1 MIVTGATMEPIHIF
15 SKELSTDKNNIFT
28 ANLAEQ
34 NEVVEVKFR
43 KSREY
48 AVTVLS
54 INQDIHSDLVEVTD
68 TDRQEAI
75 SNLTQRLVKQKK
87 DPDLDLR
94 MYNEEAFEKIIPSK
108 KKYKSDIRPIKLS
121 FYNMTTKNKK
131 KLNSTTIC
139 FT

>member
-1 MIVTGATMEPIHIF
+1 MEPIHIF

-75 SNLTQRLVKQKK
+75 SNLTQRLAKQKK

-108 KKYKSDIRPIKLS
+108 KKHKSDIRPIKLS

-131 KLNSTTIC
+131 QLNSTTIC

>member
-1 MIVTGATMEPIHIF
+1 MKPIHIF

-75 SNLTQRLVKQKK
+75 SNLTQRLSKQKK
-87 DPDLDLR
+87 NPDLDLR

-108 KKYKSDIRPIKLS
+108 KKHKSDIRPIKLS

>member
-1 MIVTGATMEPIHIF
+1 MEPIHIF

-75 SNLTQRLVKQKK
+75 SNLTQRLSKQKK
-87 DPDLDLR
+87 NPDLDLR

-108 KKYKSDIRPIKLS
+108 KKHKSDIRPIKLS
-121 FYNMTTKNKK
+121 FYNMTTKNKN

>member
-1 MIVTGATMEPIHIF
+1 MEPIHIF

-28 ANLAEQ
+28 ANSAEQ

-108 KKYKSDIRPIKLS
+108 KKHKSDIRPIKLS
-121 FYNMTTKNKK
+121 FYNMTTKNKN

>member
-1 MIVTGATMEPIHIF
+1 MEPIYIF
-15 SKELSTDKNNIFT
+15 FKELSTDKNNIFT

-131 KLNSTTIC
+131 KLNSTTIR

>member
-1 MIVTGATMEPIHIF
+1 MEPIHIF

-28 ANLAEQ
+28 ANSAEQ

-54 INQDIHSDLVEVTD
+54 INQDIHSDLVVVTD

-75 SNLTQRLVKQKK
+75 SNLTQRRVKEKK
-87 DPDLDLR
+87 DQTLTLECTMR
-94 MYNEEAFEKIIPSK
+94 KRLK
-108 KKYKSDIRPIKLS
+108 K
-121 FYNMTTKNKK
+121 
-131 KLNSTTIC
+131 
-139 FT
+139 

>member
-1 MIVTGATMEPIHIF
+1 MKPIHIF

-75 SNLTQRLVKQKK
+75 SNLTQRLSKQKK
-87 DPDLDLR
+87 NPDLDLR

-108 KKYKSDIRPIKLS
+108 KKHKSDIRPIKLS
-121 FYNMTTKNKK
+121 FYNMTTKNKN

>member
-1 MIVTGATMEPIHIF
+1 MEPIHIF

-28 ANLAEQ
+28 ANSAEQ

-68 TDRQEAI
+68 TDRQEEI

-131 KLNSTTIC
+131 KLNSATIC

>member
-1 MIVTGATMEPIHIF
+1 MEPIHIF

-121 FYNMTTKNKK
+121 FYNMTTKNKN